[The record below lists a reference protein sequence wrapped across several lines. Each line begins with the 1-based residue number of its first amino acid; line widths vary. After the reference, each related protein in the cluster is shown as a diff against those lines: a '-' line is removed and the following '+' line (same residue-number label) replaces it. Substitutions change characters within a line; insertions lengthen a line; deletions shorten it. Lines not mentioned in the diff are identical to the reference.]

1 MTTLRSKAAAKKD
14 RLEYVKSH
22 RKESEI
28 CHFNLSASQNP
39 LRWPIKE
46 VDIFEDFEPPSNK
59 FRAMPQLLLVFMC
72 CKCWICYGE

>member
-1 MTTLRSKAAAKKD
+1 MTTLRSKAPAKKD

-39 LRWPIKE
+39 LRRPTKE
-46 VDIFEDFEPPSNK
+46 VDIFEGFDFQQISSY
-59 FRAMPQLLLVFMC
+59 ALVVTCF
-72 CKCWICYGE
+72 YVL